1 MAEPT
6 LPPEPPESH
15 AWRKLQ
21 DLFDHALELP
31 SEDRESFLSQIPD
44 AELVAE
50 VRSLLRAH
58 EESSGFL
65 ASPPALSF
73 ERNAEPGDRIGRY
86 RIEEEI
92 GRGGMGVVYRATR
105 EEDGFVQQVAIKL
118 IDAGMLSQEVLK
130 RFRAERQILALLD
143 HPNIARLI
151 DGGSTTD
158 GRPFLV
164 MEHVSGSP
172 LLASCDERRLGIAER
187 LATFLTVC
195 DAVQFAHQRLVVHRD
210 LKPEN
215 ILVTADGSPR
225 LLDFGIAK
233 LLSPE
238 GVAAGTLTLPVNRML
253 TPDYASPEQIRGEPA
268 TVAGDVYSLG
278 VILYELLSGS
288 RPHRFSTRSPEEILR
303 VVAHEEPLL
312 PSTVAARSPEAAER
326 RADTTSRLRRRLAG
340 DLDYVILKALEIDP
354 KRRYGSVDQLAQDL
368 RRHLAGMPV
377 LARGRSTTYLVSR
390 FVRRHRAAV
399 VTVGLVV
406 TALVAGLFGTTWQ
419 ANVARHERDLAR
431 RRFEDVRNL
440 AHAVVFDIHDAIAN
454 LPGSTKARETL
465 VLHALRY
472 LDGLSHEA
480 KGDVS
485 LQKELAGAYMK
496 IGDVQGRPMYPN
508 LGQTTAALKSYD
520 QSLALLRE
528 VARAE
533 PESTSVTHNLFVVA
547 QRRSDLLNI
556 MGKKQEALDEA
567 YRIKAEIQ
575 SRLAHAPGERIFQ
588 EDLCVTYGRIVNLEH
603 EQFQDT
609 LAAVRE
615 CTQYLALV
623 SSLFHGNPGNPG
635 YRRGT
640 LIASTKMA
648 QLRALMGDRD
658 SALVFYERAESLA
671 REAVASRKND
681 TDAIRDLS
689 IVYGEHGLFLA
700 GGGDVDSGIA
710 VHGRGMAISEQ
721 LAAADPQNVVVVAD
735 VAAGHYEIGTMLME
749 GRRYAAAVPRFQEAF
764 ERYRRLAEADT
775 TNAESRQCMARSSR
789 GAGEACLALSRSK
802 RPASERNQWR
812 TRGVTWLTQSRDLFL
827 ELTRTGE
834 IEGDDTK
841 APAEIDKLLAD
852 SR

>member
-1 MAEPT
+1 MT
-6 LPPEPPESH
+6 PEPPESH
-15 AWRKLQ
+15 AWKKLQ
-21 DLFDHALELP
+21 DLFDRALELP
-31 SEDRESFLSQIPD
+31 SETRESFLSQVPD
-44 AELVAE
+44 AALVAE

-58 EESSGFL
+58 EESGGFL
-65 ASPPALSF
+65 DSPPALSF
-73 ERNAEPGDRIGRY
+73 ERNAQPGDRIGRY

-118 IDAGMLSQEVLK
+118 IDAGMQSQEILK

-151 DGGSTTD
+151 DGGTTTD

-233 LLSPE
+233 LLSRD

-288 RPHRFSTRSPEEILR
+288 RPHRFSTRTPEEILR
-303 VVAHEEPLL
+303 VVTHEEPPL

-326 RADTTSRLRRRLAG
+326 RADTTGRLRRRLAG
-340 DLDYVILKALEIDP
+340 DLDYVVLKALEVDP
-354 KRRYGSVDQLAQDL
+354 KRRYGSVDQLAQDV

-406 TALVAGLFGTTWQ
+406 AALVAGLVGTTWQ
-419 ANVARHERDLAR
+419 ASVARHERDLAR
-431 RRFEDVRNL
+431 RRFQDVQNL

-465 VLHALRY
+465 VLHAVRY
-472 LDGLSHEA
+472 LDGLSREA
-480 KGDVS
+480 KGDAS

-508 LGQTTAALKSYD
+508 LGQTSAALASYNH
-520 QSLALLRE
+520 SLALLRE

-533 PESTSVTHNLFVVA
+533 PESTTVTHNLFVVA
-547 QRRSDLLNI
+547 QRRADLLNI

-575 SRLAHAPGERIFQ
+575 SQLAHAPDERIFK

-609 LAAVRE
+609 LSAIRE

-623 SSLFHGNPGNPG
+623 SSLFHGNPANPG

-648 QLRALMGDRD
+648 QLRALVGDRD

-700 GGGDVDSGIA
+700 AGGDVDSGIA
-710 VHGRGMAISEQ
+710 VHGHGMAISEE

-735 VAAGHYEIGTMLME
+735 VAAGHYEIGTMLMQ
-749 GRRYAAAVPRFQEAF
+749 GHRYEAAVPRFQEAF
-764 ERYRRLAEADT
+764 ERYRRLAAADT

-789 GAGEACLALSRSK
+789 GAGEACHALSRSGL
-802 RPASERNQWR
+802 PARERERWR
-812 TRGVTWLTQSRDLFL
+812 TRAVTWLTQSRDLFR
-827 ELTRTGE
+827 ELVRSGE
-834 IEGDDTK
+834 IAGDDTK

>member
-6 LPPEPPESH
+6 VPPDKPESS
-15 AWRKLQ
+15 AWLKLQ
-21 DLFDHALELP
+21 DLFDRALEMP
-31 SEDRESFLSQIPD
+31 SETRESFLSQIPD
-44 AELVAE
+44 PELVAE
-50 VRSLLRAH
+50 VRSLLQAH
-58 EESSGFL
+58 EQSSGFL
-65 ASPPALSF
+65 DSPPDLTF
-73 ERNAEPGDRIGRY
+73 GHNAVPGDRIGRY

-105 EEDGFVQQVAIKL
+105 DEEGFVQQVAIKL
-118 IDAGMLSQEVLK
+118 IDAGMLSQEILK

-164 MEHVSGSP
+164 MEYVSGAP
-172 LLASCDERRLGIAER
+172 LLAWCDQRRLGIAER

-238 GVAAGTLTLPVNRML
+238 GVAAGTLTLPMNRML

-288 RPHRFSTRSPEEILR
+288 RPHRFTTRSPEEILR
-303 VVAHEEPLL
+303 VVTHEEPPL
-312 PSTVAARSPEAAER
+312 PSTVAARSPEAAQR
-326 RADTTSRLRRRLAG
+326 RADTTNRLRRRLAG
-340 DLDYVILKALEIDP
+340 DLDYVVLKALEVDP
-354 KRRYGSVDQLAQDL
+354 KRRYGSVDQLAQDV
-368 RRHLAGMPV
+368 RRHLSGLPV

-399 VTVGLVV
+399 VSVGLVV
-406 TALVAGLFGTTWQ
+406 AALVAGLVGTTWQ
-419 ANVARHERDLAR
+419 ASVARHERDLAR

-465 VLHALRY
+465 VLHAVRY
-472 LDGLSHEA
+472 LDDLSKEA

-508 LGQTTAALKSYD
+508 LGQTSAALASYD
-520 QSLALLRE
+520 HSLALLRE

-533 PESTSVTHNLFVVA
+533 PDSTVVTHNLFVVA

-556 MGKKQEALDEA
+556 MGKKQEAFAVAEQA
-567 YRIKAEIQ
+567 VIRGKAE
-575 SRLAHAPGERIFQ
+575 G
-588 EDLCVTYGRIVNLEH
+588 
-603 EQFQDT
+603 
-609 LAAVRE
+609 
-615 CTQYLALV
+615 
-623 SSLFHGNPGNPG
+623 
-635 YRRGT
+635 
-640 LIASTKMA
+640 
-648 QLRALMGDRD
+648 
-658 SALVFYERAESLA
+658 
-671 REAVASRKND
+671 
-681 TDAIRDLS
+681 
-689 IVYGEHGLFLA
+689 
-700 GGGDVDSGIA
+700 
-710 VHGRGMAISEQ
+710 
-721 LAAADPQNVVVVAD
+721 
-735 VAAGHYEIGTMLME
+735 
-749 GRRYAAAVPRFQEAF
+749 
-764 ERYRRLAEADT
+764 ADT
-775 TNAESRQCMARSSR
+775 ARFEKAMA
-789 GAGEACLALSRSK
+789 
-802 RPASERNQWR
+802 
-812 TRGVTWLTQSRDLFL
+812 DL
-827 ELTRTGE
+827 
-834 IEGDDTK
+834 K
-841 APAEIDKLLAD
+841 AKM
-852 SR
+852 